1 MEENCLQKAERDR
14 GAPLGS
20 GFLWETGMDRP
31 LRVLAIDDEDTML
44 RIIRRSLEPEN
55 YIVETFSNASD
66 AVSRLRAGD
75 PVDII
80 ITDLML
86 PDIDGFSVI
95 KEAHALDKNISV
107 IVITAYSSVESAV
120 KAIKSGAYDFIP
132 KPFDPE
138 HIAIVVRRAA
148 EARSLKLENIGLKMK
163 LEGLPGSGEII
174 GSSHAMQQVFGMIEK
189 VKDTDGT
196 VLLIGESGVGKELVA
211 RAIHYGSKRAR
222 KPFIAINCGALPDE
236 LLESEFFG
244 YEKGAFTGAVNR
256 KTGLFEAADGGTVF
270 LDEVSSISPMMQVK
284 LLRFLQERSFMRL
297 GGKETI
303 GVDVRVI
310 AATNEYLKD
319 AVDKGTFRK
328 DLYYRLNVI
337 PIEIPP
343 LRERKEDI
351 PLLIRHFI
359 KKFSVK
365 IGKKISGIDKQAE
378 ELLNRYK
385 WEGNV
390 RELENVIERA
400 ITITDDELIGM
411 DDLPD
416 EIKAEKE
423 FPPESA
429 ATYPTTLT
437 LFDIERLH
445 ISNVLK
451 SVNGNKSKAARILGI
466 DYSTLRRKL
475 NSMDIP
481 IE

>member
-1 MEENCLQKAERDR
+1 
-14 GAPLGS
+14 
-20 GFLWETGMDRP
+20 MDRP
-31 LRVLAIDDEDTML
+31 LRIVAIDDEETML
-44 RIIRRSLEPEN
+44 KIIRRSLEPEN
-55 YIVETFSNASD
+55 CVVETFSNASE
-66 AVSRLRAGD
+66 AIERLRSGE
-75 PVDII
+75 PVDIV

-86 PDIDGFSVI
+86 PEIDGFKVI
-95 KEAHALDKNISV
+95 EEAHKVDRNIFV

-120 KAIKSGAYDFIP
+120 KAIRSGAYDFIP

-148 EARSLKLENIGLKMK
+148 ETRGLKIENIGLKRQ

-174 GSSHAMQQVFGMIEK
+174 GSSLAIRQVFSMIEK
-189 VKDTDGT
+189 VKNTDGT
-196 VLLIGESGVGKELVA
+196 VLIIGESGAGKELVA
-211 RAIHYGSKRAR
+211 RAIHYGSKRATR
-222 KPFIAINCGALPDE
+222 SFIAINCGALPDD
-236 LLESEFFG
+236 LLESELFG

-256 KTGLFEAADGGTVF
+256 KTGLFEAADSGTIF

-303 GVDVRVI
+303 TVDVRVI

-319 AVDKGTFRK
+319 AVDRGAFRK

-359 KKFSVK
+359 RKFSSK
-365 IGKKISGIDKQAE
+365 MERNISGINKDAE
-378 ELLNRYK
+378 ELLKRYK

-400 ITITDDELIGM
+400 ITLTDDDLIGI
-411 DDLPD
+411 DDLPE
-416 EIKAEKE
+416 EIKIENE
-423 FPPESA
+423 PLPESA
-429 ATYPTTLT
+429 EAYPKNLT
-437 LFDIERLH
+437 LFDLERLH
-445 ISNVLK
+445 ISDVLK
-451 SVNGNKSKAARILGI
+451 SVGGNKSKAARILGI

-475 NSMDIP
+475 NSMDIS

>member
-1 MEENCLQKAERDR
+1 
-14 GAPLGS
+14 
-20 GFLWETGMDRP
+20 MDRP
-31 LRVLAIDDEDTML
+31 LRVLAIDDEETML
-44 RIIRRSLEPEN
+44 KIIRRSLEPEN
-55 YIVETFSNASD
+55 CIVETFGNASD
-66 AVSRLRAGD
+66 AIERLKSGE
-75 PVDII
+75 PVDIV

-86 PDIDGFSVI
+86 PDIDGFNVI
-95 KEAHALDKNISV
+95 EEAHKVDRNIFV

-120 KAIKSGAYDFIP
+120 KAIRSGAYDFIP

-148 EARSLKLENIGLKMK
+148 ETRSLRLENIGLKRQ

-174 GSSHAMQQVFGMIEK
+174 GSSHAISQVFSMIEK

-211 RAIHYGSKRAR
+211 RAIHYGSKRAQR
-222 KPFIAINCGALPDE
+222 PFIAINCGALPDE
-236 LLESEFFG
+236 LLESELFG
-244 YEKGAFTGAVNR
+244 YEKGAFTGAVNK

-284 LLRFLQERSFMRL
+284 LLRFLQERTFMRL

-303 GVDVRVI
+303 DVEVRVI

-319 AVDKGTFRK
+319 AVDRGAFRK

-343 LRERKEDI
+343 LRERREDI

-359 KKFSVK
+359 RKFALK
-365 IGKKISGIDKQAE
+365 MERKISGIDKDAE
-378 ELLNRYK
+378 DLLRRYK

-400 ITITDDELIGM
+400 ITMTNDDVISAN
-411 DDLPD
+411 DLPD
-416 EIKAEKE
+416 EIKNESE
-423 FPPESA
+423 PLPESA
-429 ATYPTTLT
+429 AAYPKNRT
-437 LFDIERLH
+437 LFDLERLH
-445 ISNVLK
+445 IADVLK
-451 SVNGNKSKAARILGI
+451 SVGGNKSKAARILGI

-475 NSMDIP
+475 NSMGMP

>member
-1 MEENCLQKAERDR
+1 
-14 GAPLGS
+14 
-20 GFLWETGMDRP
+20 MDRP
-31 LRVLAIDDEDTML
+31 VRVLAIDDEETML
-44 RIIRRSLEPEN
+44 RIIRRALEPEHC
-55 YIVETFSNASD
+55 IVETFSNASD
-66 AVSRLRAGD
+66 AVTRLRTGD
-75 PVDII
+75 PVDIV

-86 PDIDGFSVI
+86 PDMDGFRVVE
-95 KEAHALDKNISV
+95 EAHAVDRNIFV

-138 HIAIVVRRAA
+138 HIAIVVKRAA
-148 EARSLKLENIGLKMK
+148 ETRSLKLENIGLKRQ
-163 LEGLPGSGEII
+163 LEGAPGSREII
-174 GSSHAMQQVFGMIEK
+174 GSSPAMTQVFGMIEK

-196 VLLIGESGVGKELVA
+196 VLVIGESGVGKELVA
-211 RAIHYGSKRAR
+211 KAIHNGSKRSKR
-222 KPFIAINCGALPDE
+222 PFIAINCGALPDD
-236 LLESEFFG
+236 LLESELFG

-284 LLRFLQERSFMRL
+284 LLRFLQERSFIRL

-303 GVDVRVI
+303 SVDVRVI
-310 AATNEYLKD
+310 AATNEDLKE

-343 LRERKEDI
+343 LRERREDI

-359 KKFSVK
+359 KKFSLK
-365 IGKKISGIDKQAE
+365 MDRTISGISKEAE
-378 ELLNRYK
+378 ELLTRYK

-400 ITITDDELIGM
+400 ITITDDDIIGV
-411 DDLPD
+411 DDLPED
-416 EIKAEKE
+416 TRKASEPLTLAE
-423 FPPESA
+423 GA
-429 ATYPTTLT
+429 AAYPADLT
-437 LFDIERLH
+437 LFDMERLH
-445 ISNVLK
+445 IANVLK
-451 SVNGNKSKAARILGI
+451 AVDGNKSKAARILGI

-475 NSMDIP
+475 NSMGIP

>member
-1 MEENCLQKAERDR
+1 
-14 GAPLGS
+14 
-20 GFLWETGMDRP
+20 MDRP
-31 LRVLAIDDEDTML
+31 LRVVAIDDEETML
-44 RIIRRSLEPEN
+44 KIIRRSLEPEN
-55 YIVETFSNASD
+55 CVVETFGNASD
-66 AVSRLRAGD
+66 AIARLKTGD
-75 PVDII
+75 PVDIV

-86 PDIDGFSVI
+86 PDIDGFRVI
-95 KEAHALDKNISV
+95 EEAHRVDRNIFV

-138 HIAIVVRRAA
+138 HIAIVVRRAV
-148 EARSLKLENIGLKMK
+148 ETRNLRIENIGLRRQ
-163 LEGLPGSGEII
+163 LEGLPGAGEII
-174 GSSHAMQQVFGMIEK
+174 GSSHAMSEVFGMIEK

-196 VLLIGESGVGKELVA
+196 VLIVGESGVGKELVA
-211 RAIHYGSKRAR
+211 RAIHYGSKRAQR
-222 KPFIAINCGALPDE
+222 PFIAINCGALPDE
-236 LLESEFFG
+236 LLESELFG

-256 KTGLFEAADGGTVF
+256 KTGLFETADGGTVF

-284 LLRFLQERSFMRL
+284 LLRFLQERTFMRL

-303 GVDVRVI
+303 TVDVRVI
-310 AATNEYLKD
+310 AATNEYLKE

-351 PLLIRHFI
+351 PLLIRHLI
-359 KKFSVK
+359 RKFVLK
-365 IGKKISGIDKQAE
+365 MGRNITGINRDAE
-378 ELLNRYK
+378 ELLKRYK

-400 ITITDDELIGM
+400 ITITDDDVIGI

-416 EIKAEKE
+416 EIRIDSE
-423 FPPESA
+423 PLPESA
-429 ATYPTTLT
+429 AAYPANLT
-437 LFDIERLH
+437 LFDLERLH
-445 ISNVLK
+445 IASVLK

-466 DYSTLRRKL
+466 DYSTLLRKL
-475 NSMDIP
+475 KSAG
-481 IE
+481 IEL

>member
-1 MEENCLQKAERDR
+1 
-14 GAPLGS
+14 
-20 GFLWETGMDRP
+20 MDRP
-31 LRVLAIDDEDTML
+31 LRVMAIDDEETML
-44 RIIRRSLEPEN
+44 KIIRRSLEPEN
-55 YIVETFSNASD
+55 CVVETFSNASD
-66 AVSRLRAGD
+66 AIARLRSGD
-75 PVDII
+75 PVDIV

-86 PDIDGFSVI
+86 PDIDGFRVI
-95 KEAHALDKNISV
+95 EEAHNVDKNIFV

-120 KAIKSGAYDFIP
+120 KAVRSGAYDFIP

-148 EARSLKLENIGLKMK
+148 ETRSLKLENIGLKRQ

-174 GSSHAMQQVFGMIEK
+174 GSSHAMSQVFSMIEK

-196 VLLIGESGVGKELVA
+196 VLIIGESGVGKELVA
-211 RAIHYGSKRAR
+211 RAIHYGSKRSQR
-222 KPFIAINCGALPDE
+222 SFIAINCGALPDE
-236 LLESEFFG
+236 LLESELFG

-256 KTGLFEAADGGTVF
+256 KTGLFEAANDGTVF

-319 AVDKGTFRK
+319 AVDRGAFRK

-359 KKFSVK
+359 RKFSLK
-365 IGKKISGIDKQAE
+365 MERKISGINKDAE
-378 ELLNRYK
+378 ELLKRYK

-400 ITITDDELIGM
+400 ITITDDDIISA

-416 EIKAEKE
+416 EIKIESK
-423 FPPESA
+423 PLPESA
-429 ATYPTTLT
+429 AAYPKDLT
-437 LFDIERLH
+437 LFDLERLH
-445 ISNVLK
+445 IADVLK

>member
-1 MEENCLQKAERDR
+1 
-14 GAPLGS
+14 
-20 GFLWETGMDRP
+20 MDRP
-31 LRVLAIDDEDTML
+31 LRVVAIDDEETML
-44 RIIRRSLEPEN
+44 KIIRRSLEPEN
-55 YIVETFSNASD
+55 YVVETFGNASD
-66 AVSRLRAGD
+66 AIVRLKTGD
-75 PVDII
+75 PVDIV

-86 PDIDGFSVI
+86 PDIDGFRVI
-95 KEAHALDKNISV
+95 EEAHKLDGNIFV

-120 KAIKSGAYDFIP
+120 KAIRSGAYDFIP

-148 EARSLKLENIGLKMK
+148 ETRSLKLENIGLKRQ

-174 GSSHAMQQVFGMIEK
+174 GSSPAMSQVFSMIEK

-211 RAIHYGSKRAR
+211 RAIHYGSKRAQR
-222 KPFIAINCGALPDE
+222 PFIAINCGALPDD
-236 LLESEFFG
+236 LLESELFG

-284 LLRFLQERSFMRL
+284 LLRFLQERTFMRL
-297 GGKETI
+297 GGKETM

-319 AVDKGTFRK
+319 AVDRGAFRK

-359 KKFSVK
+359 RKFSLK
-365 IGKKISGIDKQAE
+365 MERTISGIDKDAE
-378 ELLNRYK
+378 ELLKRYK

-400 ITITDDELIGM
+400 ITMTDDDVISAG
-411 DDLPD
+411 DLPD
-416 EIKAEKE
+416 EIKTESTAL
-423 FPPESA
+423 PEYVSA
-429 ATYPTTLT
+429 YPKSIT
-437 LFDIERLH
+437 LFDLERLH
-445 ISNVLK
+445 IADVLK

-475 NSMDIP
+475 NSMGIP